1 MTLVKNKG
9 VKNVQISLT
18 LILYVLNWVQIFSQY
33 LLFSCIAQFL
43 NPFRVNAPICINAAQ
58 YSVAFAVEY
67 WEISG

>member
-18 LILYVLNWVQIFSQY
+18 LILNVLNRVQIFFQN
-33 LLFSCIAQFL
+33 LLFSCIARFL
-43 NPFRVNAPICINAAQ
+43 NPFRVNAPQ

-67 WEISG
+67 WEVSE